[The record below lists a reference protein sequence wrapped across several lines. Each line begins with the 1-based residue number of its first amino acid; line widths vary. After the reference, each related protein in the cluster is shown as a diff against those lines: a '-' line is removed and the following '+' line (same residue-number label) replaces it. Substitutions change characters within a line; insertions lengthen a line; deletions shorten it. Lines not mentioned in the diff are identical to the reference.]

1 MSSVAAGVALA
12 ALASVLFNA
21 AIVIQAREARE
32 VPQEHGLHVSLIG
45 RLLRRPRWLLGAAL
59 GLTAFP
65 LQTIALLWAPLT
77 AVQPAD
83 ATGLLVLLFLGVRL
97 LHERVGRRELIAVV
111 SIAVGIVAL
120 TIAAP
125 KRQVTHVNGADVL
138 VPMLIVAVV
147 ALAPLVFRRW
157 VGANSI
163 AVVVSAGAAFA
174 LGAFCAK
181 IVADAIDRKA
191 WGGMVI
197 AVAIAAVASLVG
209 TLSEQSAL
217 QRRQA
222 TQVAPIIFA
231 IELLVPV
238 ALAVLVVGEDWE
250 RSSTIGIVVALA
262 LVVGGAL
269 SLARTPTVARLL
281 GEAGS

>member
-1 MSSVAAGVALA
+1 MESVVAGVALA
-12 ALASVLFNA
+12 AFASVLFNA
-21 AIVIQAREARE
+21 AIVIQASEARE
-32 VPQEHGLHVSLIG
+32 VPDDYGLKLSLIG
-45 RLLRRPRWLLGAAL
+45 RLLRRPRWLFGALL
-59 GLTAFP
+59 GLLAFP

-83 ATGLLVLLFLGVRL
+83 AAGLLVLLFLGARL
-97 LHERVGRRELIAVV
+97 LHERVGRRELLAVV
-111 SIAVGIVAL
+111 AIIVGIVVL

-125 KRQVTHVNGADVL
+125 KREVTHVQGASVIF
-138 VPMLIVAVV
+138 PMIGVALV
-147 ALAPLVFRRW
+147 ALAPLVLRRW
-157 VGANSI
+157 VGASSLT
-163 AVVVSAGAAFA
+163 VVIGAGFAFA

-181 IVADAIDRKA
+181 IVADAIDRHA
-191 WGGMVI
+191 WAAM
-197 AVAIAAVASLVG
+197 AVAIGLAGLAAAVG
-209 TLSEQSAL
+209 TLSEQTAL

-250 RSSTIGIVVALA
+250 RSSLAGILVALA
-262 LVVGGAL
+262 LVLGGAL

-281 GEAGS
+281 GEGAS